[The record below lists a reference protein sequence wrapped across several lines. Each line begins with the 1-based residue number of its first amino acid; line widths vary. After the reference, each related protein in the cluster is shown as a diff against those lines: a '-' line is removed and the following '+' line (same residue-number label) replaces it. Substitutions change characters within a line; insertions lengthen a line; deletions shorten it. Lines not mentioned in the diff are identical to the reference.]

1 MITMSEPKEGFF
13 KSGGY
18 RVHYLLWGGSGPKLV
33 FIHSMGM
40 DAHGFEATYKA
51 LLGEYQ
57 MLGLTILDHGDSDTP
72 DPSLTLPDH
81 AEIMRDCYR
90 QLGFEP
96 NVLVGHSVGGM
107 MGMILAA
114 EHPDEHIGLVLV
126 DIAPREGERK
136 HTRPPPPDHF
146 ESEDAARAY
155 FRERYPG
162 FTEEAVEN
170 RFKHGLKKDSEGRLT
185 LKSNPS
191 VMRPSLAHDL
201 WPYAKRIGTPTLI
214 IRGGESTT
222 VSPNVQKRMK
232 GLIPGLEIVCV
243 EGATHMVPQDKPV
256 EFEEHLRRFL
266 ERVA

>member
-1 MITMSEPKEGFF
+1 MMSESKEGFL

-18 RVHYLLWGGSGPKLV
+18 RVHYTLRGGTGPKLV

-40 DAHGFEATYKA
+40 DAHAFEATYGA
-51 LLGEYQ
+51 LTGEYQ

-72 DPSLTLPDH
+72 EASLTLPDH

-114 EHPDEHIGLVLV
+114 DHPEEHRGLVLV

-136 HTRPPPPDHF
+136 YTRPPPPDHF
-146 ESEDAARAY
+146 ASEDTARAY

-162 FTEEAVEN
+162 FTGEAVEN
-170 RFKHGLKKDSEGRLT
+170 RVKHGLKKDDEGRLT

-191 VMRPSLAHDL
+191 IMRPSLAHDL
-201 WPYAKRIGTPTLI
+201 WPYAERITTPTQMIL
-214 IRGGESTT
+214 GSESTT
-222 VSPNVQKRMK
+222 VPPSVQERMMA
-232 GLIPGLEIVCV
+232 LISGIEIVTV
-243 EGATHMVPQDKPV
+243 EGATHMVPQDRP
-256 EFEEHLRRFL
+256 EAFEGHLRRFL